1 MYIVV
6 FAFRN
11 DRTCRGASRGAGWDE
26 GERGGGQGEGTIG
39 ETGPATKTKTKT
51 NKNGGAMR
59 TQYSPLDPSDPLFGI
74 RNAGRENL
82 LVNKLQIIRFA
93 TFWVP

>member
-1 MYIVV
+1 
-6 FAFRN
+6 
-11 DRTCRGASRGAGWDE
+11 
-26 GERGGGQGEGTIG
+26 
-39 ETGPATKTKTKT
+39 
-51 NKNGGAMR
+51 MR